1 MIQTIKI
8 KWNDEHI
15 QYIKELQDKGLSS
28 EKAIKVFNKHFGS
41 DTSAR
46 YLRKKAYENGIPFE
60 NHGRKPKS
68 VSSRT
73 KKQTQSWNADGVQTS
88 ETIIKVIKGQKMSD
102 EDLLKAHGY
111 DPEKFI
117 LANAISNFWKSTPE
131 ATLFQTKI
139 SIKPK
144 NEVSANEYVDIFN
157 SKIEPLQV
165 NLMREGR
172 HSLVVPL
179 FDLHFGIM
187 TFELYREKLAEIEE
201 IMSRGFKHIV
211 IEQGGDI
218 FHSDFIN
225 KTQTVK
231 GTQLDHVN
239 MVKAVKD
246 AKHFYDEIMQCA
258 LANAPKVDVYS
269 VGGNHDFDMAY
280 MFTDALAD
288 RYPQADVHNTTE
300 YRDAYSLDKV
310 GILLGHGD
318 KAQKKLPMLFATEYP
333 LIWSQSVYREV
344 HYGHFHREVTN
355 DDYGV
360 VTRQIG
366 TPKLTDPYEKANGY
380 TMATHKLQ
388 LFEYGIDRLKATY
401 EI

>member
-1 MIQTIKI
+1 MVVQT
-8 KWNDEHI
+8 KWNKEHI
-15 QYIKELQDKGLSS
+15 QYIKELQEKGLSS
-28 EKAIKVFNKHFGS
+28 EKAIKVFNKYFGS

-46 YLRKKAYENGIPFE
+46 YLRQKAYENGIPFE

-111 DPEKFI
+111 DPDKFI
-117 LANAISNFWKSTPE
+117 LANAISNFWKQTPE

-144 NEVSANEYVDIFN
+144 NELSANEYVDIFN

-165 NLMREGR
+165 NLIREGR

-179 FDLHFGIM
+179 FDLHMGIM
-187 TFELYREKLAEIEE
+187 TFDLYREQLAEIEE

-211 IEQGGDI
+211 VEQGGDL
-218 FHSDFIN
+218 FHSDFMN

-231 GTQLDHVN
+231 GTQLDHVD
-239 MVKAVKD
+239 MVNAIKD
-246 AKHFYDEIMQCA
+246 AKRFYDEILKCA

-269 VGGNHDFDMAY
+269 VGGNHDEDMVY

-288 RYPQADVHNTTE
+288 RFPQATIHNTNE
-300 YRDAYSLDKV
+300 YRQAYQIDKV
-310 GILLGHGD
+310 GIMLAHGD
-318 KAQKKLPMLFATEYP
+318 KAQKKFPMLFATEYP
-333 LIWSQSVYREV
+333 FIWSQSNYREI
-344 HYGHFHREVTN
+344 HYGHFHKEVTN

-366 TPKLTDPYEKANGY
+366 TPKLNDPYEKANGY

-388 LFEYGIDRLKATY
+388 LFEYGIDKLKATY